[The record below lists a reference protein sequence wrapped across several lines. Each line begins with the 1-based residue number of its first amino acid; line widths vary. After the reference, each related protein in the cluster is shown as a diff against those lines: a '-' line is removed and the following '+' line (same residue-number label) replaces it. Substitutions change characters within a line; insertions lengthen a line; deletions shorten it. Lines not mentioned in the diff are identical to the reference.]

1 MQHAVTRRPRNGGET
16 ASLRARIAE
25 WRPLAALALTMSAL
39 PAPAHAQRALF
50 TDVTTDALP
59 NVTTTCGSL
68 AKDFISEVNGG
79 GLGLGDLDRDGD
91 LDLVVVDGSTLA
103 RVASDEPGFPPRV
116 FLNDGRGRFVP
127 GGETWQLAAGRWGTG
142 CALGDVDGDG
152 DLDLVVLEWGTSRL
166 FQNRGGAG
174 FEAARALPAPA
185 GGEAAAWATSATC
198 LDFDTDGHLDLFVA
212 RYLTPD
218 HSPAAAHAGLWK
230 GHAVMIGPRG
240 LPAVHDQ
247 LLRGRG
253 DGTFEDV
260 SDAAGLRAVPAG
272 FGLGVLTLD
281 ADGDGDTDVFVANDS
296 TPNHLWRNEGGGK
309 FVERGLEAG
318 VSHDA
323 EGRAQA
329 SMGIAAGDVDGD
341 GREDLF
347 VTNFSSEANALYM
360 ARPGGVYRD
369 HAGRRGLVAPS
380 LHKLGWGT
388 GLMDADLDG
397 DLDLWVLNGHVYP
410 EADRAGTDT
419 SYAQEDQLLLQ
430 GSNGRFTAHALSN
443 APPAVSRAGVQ
454 GDLDGDG
461 DLDLVELTL
470 DGPVRVLRNDATRP
484 AAARWLG
491 VRLSA
496 RSGNTAGLGATV
508 TLTVGERSLVREV
521 RASGGYQAAAPASV
535 HFTWRAEATDGTAA
549 APVLRVRWP
558 DGLEQLVTPVTA
570 GAWITVERDPAP
582 KGGAR

>member
-1 MQHAVTRRPRNGGET
+1 VAWLGG
-16 ASLRARIAE
+16 
-25 WRPLAALALTMSAL
+25 AALA
-39 PAPAHAQRALF
+39 PAGLAQGSLF
-50 TDVTTDALP
+50 TDVTADALP
-59 NVTTTCGSL
+59 NVTTTCGSP
-68 AKDFISEVNGG
+68 AKDYISEVNGG
-79 GLGLGDLDRDGD
+79 GLGLGDLDLDGD
-91 LDLVVVDGSTLA
+91 LDLVVVDGSTLTRA
-103 RVASDEPGFPPRV
+103 AAGEPGLPTRV
-116 FLNDGRGRFVP
+116 FLNDGRGRFAS
-127 GGETWQLAAGRWGTG
+127 GGEAWQLAGGRWGTG

-166 FQNRGGAG
+166 FLNSGARG
-174 FEAARALPAPA
+174 FESPRALPAAP
-185 GGEAAAWATSATC
+185 GGEAAAWATSATF
-198 LDFDTDGHLDLFVA
+198 LDFDADGRLDLFIT

-218 HSPAAAHAGLWK
+218 HAPAAAHAGLWK

-240 LPAVHDQ
+240 LLPVHDQ

-260 SDAAGLRAVPAG
+260 SEVAGLCAVPAG

-360 ARPGGVYRD
+360 ARVGGMFRD
-369 HAGRRGLVAPS
+369 HSGRRGLVAPS
-380 LHKLGWGT
+380 LHRLGWGT

-410 EADRAGTDT
+410 EADLAGTDT

-430 GSNGRFTAHALSN
+430 GAHGRFAAQPLSS

-461 DLDLVELTL
+461 DLDLVQLTL
-470 DGPVRVLRNDATRP
+470 DGLVRVLQNDAARP
-484 AAARWLG
+484 PTARWLG
-491 VRLSA
+491 VRLRA
-496 RSGNTAGLGATV
+496 RAGNTAGLGAKV

-521 RASGGYQAAAPASV
+521 RASGGFQAAAPASV
-535 HFTWRAEATDGTAA
+535 HFTWRAEGATTPAA
-549 APVLRVRWP
+549 SAVLRVRWP
-558 DGLEQLVTPVTA
+558 DGAEQLVAPDVPITG
-570 GAWITVERDPAP
+570 GAWITVERDATS
-582 KGGAR
+582 KGDGR